1 MPPDPGCSVLCS
13 AQCTVPLLFS
23 TIDNCG
29 REGGAVAL
37 QYNRGPIFPSILF
50 SIQQDSEGHF
60 SCTGIAMKF
69 FSIKTAFW
77 WMVLCVH
84 SSANTT
90 TTGSRHF
97 DNGVIYCRLRVT
109 GHFDDQ
115 HASTRR
121 NIVRPIQYKV
131 QQLVSKSTMNFDQ
144 ALVAIAQ
151 KLGAGGAASGS
162 LSLTILTLHSDFSP
176 SSSSDLLLYAGNTLL

>member
-1 MPPDPGCSVLCS
+1 
-13 AQCTVPLLFS
+13 
-23 TIDNCG
+23 
-29 REGGAVAL
+29 
-37 QYNRGPIFPSILF
+37 
-50 SIQQDSEGHF
+50 
-60 SCTGIAMKF
+60 
-69 FSIKTAFW
+69 
-77 WMVLCVH
+77 MVLCVH

-90 TTGSRHF
+90 TTQSGHF

-115 HASTRR
+115 RASTRR

-131 QQLVSKSTMNFDQ
+131 QLPASRSTMNFDQ

-162 LSLTILTLHSDFSP
+162 LLKSYNTYTAFEFFSIIVIRFVALRRKYLTIVIINNVINIIIVVVILI
-176 SSSSDLLLYAGNTLL
+176 NI

>member
-1 MPPDPGCSVLCS
+1 M
-13 AQCTVPLLFS
+13 A
-23 TIDNCG
+23 
-29 REGGAVAL
+29 
-37 QYNRGPIFPSILF
+37 
-50 SIQQDSEGHF
+50 
-60 SCTGIAMKF
+60 
-69 FSIKTAFW
+69 
-77 WMVLCVH
+77 LCVH

-90 TTGSRHF
+90 TTWSRHF

-121 NIVRPIQYKV
+121 NIVRLIKYKV
-131 QQLVSKSTMNFDQ
+131 QLLVSTSTMNFDQ

-176 SSSSDLLLYAGNTLL
+176 SSSSDLLLYAGNT

>member
-1 MPPDPGCSVLCS
+1 
-13 AQCTVPLLFS
+13 
-23 TIDNCG
+23 
-29 REGGAVAL
+29 
-37 QYNRGPIFPSILF
+37 
-50 SIQQDSEGHF
+50 
-60 SCTGIAMKF
+60 
-69 FSIKTAFW
+69 
-77 WMVLCVH
+77 MVLCVH

-90 TTGSRHF
+90 TTQSGHF

-115 HASTRR
+115 RASTRR
-121 NIVRPIQYKV
+121 NNVRPIQYKV
-131 QQLVSKSTMNFDQ
+131 QLLASTSTMNFDQ

-176 SSSSDLLLYAGNTLL
+176 SSSSDLLQGILDYSHHKQHY